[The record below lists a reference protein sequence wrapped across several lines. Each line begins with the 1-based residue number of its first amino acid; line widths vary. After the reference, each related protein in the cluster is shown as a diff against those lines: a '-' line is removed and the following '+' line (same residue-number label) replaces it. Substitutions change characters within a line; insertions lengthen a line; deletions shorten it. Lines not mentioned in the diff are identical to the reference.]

1 MDPST
6 MYLTAFLIIGG
17 IIFLVLFFHYVP
29 FFLWLSAKVSGV
41 NISLV
46 QLFLMRIRNVPPYII
61 VPGMIEAHKAGLQN
75 ITRDELEAHYL
86 AGGHVERVVHALV
99 SASKA
104 NIELPFQ
111 MATAIDL
118 AGRDVFEAVQMSVN
132 PKVIDTP
139 PVTAVAKDG
148 IQLIAKA
155 RVTVRAN
162 IRQLVGGAGEDTI
175 LARVG
180 EGIVSSIGS
189 SENHKSVLENPDSI
203 SKLVLRKGL
212 DAGTAFEILS
222 IDIADIDIGKNIGAA
237 LQIDQA
243 NADKNIAQA
252 KAEER
257 RAMAVATEQEM
268 KAKAQEARAKVIEA
282 EAEVPKAM
290 AEAFRNGNLG
300 IMDYYRMKNIEA
312 DTSMREKH
320 CQTDDGQYQPAVEQ
334 ITRKVT
340 DRNAGTGEQ
349 ESVPGVSIY
358 KQKIKSSIK

>member
-1 MDPST
+1 MDTSSL
-6 MYLTAFLIIGG
+6 YLTAFLVVGG
-17 IIFLVLFFHYVP
+17 IIFLILFFHYVP

-46 QLFLMRIRNVPPYII
+46 QLFLMRIRNVPPYVI
-61 VPGMIEAHKAGLQN
+61 VPGLIEAHKAGLSN
-75 ITRDELEAHYL
+75 ITRDGLEAHYL
-86 AGGHVERVVHALV
+86 AGGHVEKVVHALV
-99 SASKA
+99 SAAKA
-104 NIELPFQ
+104 NIDLPFQ

-162 IRQLVGGAGEDTI
+162 IRQLVGGAGEDTV

-180 EGIVSSIGS
+180 EGIVTSIGS
-189 SENHKSVLENPDSI
+189 ALSHKQVLENPDSI
-203 SKLVLRKGL
+203 SRVVLGKGL
-212 DAGTAFEILS
+212 DSGTAFEILS
-222 IDIADIDIGKNIGAA
+222 IDIADIDVGKNIGAQ
-237 LQIDQA
+237 LQMDQA

-257 RAMAVATEQEM
+257 RAMAVALEQEM

-282 EAEVPKAM
+282 EAEVPLAL
-290 AEAFRNGNLG
+290 AAAFREGNLG
-300 IMDYYRMKNIEA
+300 VMDYYRLENIKA
-312 DTSMREKH
+312 DTSMRDAIAKP
-320 CQTDDGQYQPAVEQ
+320 GQSKEGN
-334 ITRKVT
+334 R
-340 DRNAGTGEQ
+340 
-349 ESVPGVSIY
+349 
-358 KQKIKSSIK
+358 

>member
-1 MDPST
+1 MEI
-6 MYLTAFLIIGG
+6 AIIA
-17 IIFLVLFFHYVP
+17 IVAAAIIVLCIFFYYVPIFL
-29 FFLWLSAKVSGV
+29 WISARVSGV
-41 NISLV
+41 RISLI
-46 QLFLMRIRNVPPYII
+46 QLGLMRIRKVPAQVITQAL
-61 VPGMIEAHKAGLQN
+61 IEAHKAGLQEV
-75 ITRDELEAHYL
+75 TRDDLEAHYL
-86 AGGHVERVVHALV
+86 AGGNVEKVVHALV

-104 NIELPFQ
+104 NIDLGFK

-118 AGRDVFEAVQMSVN
+118 AGRDVFQAVQMSVN

-162 IRQLVGGAGEDTI
+162 IRQLVGGAGEDTV

-189 SENHKSVLENPDSI
+189 SESHKQGLENPDSI
-203 SKLVLRKGL
+203 SKLVLKKGL
-212 DAGTAFEILS
+212 DSGTAFEILS

-243 NADKNIAQA
+243 QADKNIAQA

-257 RAMAVATEQEM
+257 RAMAIALEQEM

-282 EAEVPKAM
+282 EAELPRAM
-290 AEAFRNGNLG
+290 AEAFVKGNLG
-300 IMDYYRMKNIEA
+300 IMDYYKMKNVEA
-312 DTSMREKH
+312 DTNMR
-320 CQTDDGQYQPAVEQ
+320 QS
-334 ITRKVT
+334 ISR
-340 DRNAGTGEQ
+340 
-349 ESVPGVSIY
+349 PGSD
-358 KQKIKSSIK
+358 KK